1 MHELGVLH
9 QIAKTV
15 NRIAGENHI
24 RRIKH
29 IALEVG
35 ELSGFVPQYLRK
47 LYPVAADAFPIL
59 RKAELRISMTKG
71 TGLTIREIG
80 Y

>member
-9 QIAKTV
+9 QIVKTV
-15 NRIAGENHI
+15 NRIAADHHI

-35 ELSGFVPQYLRK
+35 ELSGFVPQYLKK
-47 LYPVAADAFPIL
+47 LFPVAADAYPL
-59 RKAELRISMTKG
+59 LQKAELRISMIQGKG
-71 TGLTIREIG
+71 LSIKEIG

>member
-15 NRIAGENHI
+15 TRIAGENHI

-29 IALEVG
+29 IVLEVG
-35 ELSGFVPQYLRK
+35 ELSGFVPQYLQK
-47 LYPVAADAFPIL
+47 LYPVAADAFPVL
-59 RKAELRISMTKG
+59 RRAELRISMVRG
-71 TGLTIREIG
+71 TGLSIKEIG

>member
-15 NRIAGENHI
+15 SRIAKENHI
-24 RRIKH
+24 KNIRH

-47 LYPVAADAFPIL
+47 LYPVAAEAFPVL
-59 RKAELRISMTKG
+59 RRADLRISVIQG
-71 TGLTIREIG
+71 NGLSIKEIG

>member
-9 QIAKTV
+9 QIVKTV
-15 NRIAGENHI
+15 SNIAKENHI

-35 ELSGFVPQYLRK
+35 ELSGFVPVYLKK
-47 LYPVAADAFPIL
+47 LFPVAVDAYPL
-59 RKAELRISMTKG
+59 LKKGELRISMIQG
-71 TGLTIREIG
+71 NGLFIKEIG

>member
-9 QIAKTV
+9 QITKTV
-15 NRIAGENHI
+15 SRIASENHI
-24 RRIKH
+24 RRIRH

-47 LYPVAADAFPIL
+47 LYPVAADAFPVL
-59 RKAELRISMTKG
+59 RKAELRISMVRG
-71 TGLTIREIG
+71 TGLSIKEIG

>member
-15 NRIAGENHI
+15 SRIAKENHI
-24 RRIKH
+24 KNIRH

-47 LYPVAADAFPIL
+47 LYPVAAEAFPVL
-59 RKAELRISMTKG
+59 RRAELRISVIQG
-71 TGLTIREIG
+71 NGLSIKEIG